1 LSSKDEA
8 WRGLAPDGKCPG
20 LIGKLG
26 RWKKRQKNLNLFG
39 QAVEKKNKEKIL
51 KGGESHRDIIIRFLE
66 AKF

>member
-1 LSSKDEA
+1 LGNWD
-8 WRGLAPDGKCPG
+8 DGKR
-20 LIGKLG
+20 GK
-26 RWKKRQKNLNLFG
+26 KSLNLFG